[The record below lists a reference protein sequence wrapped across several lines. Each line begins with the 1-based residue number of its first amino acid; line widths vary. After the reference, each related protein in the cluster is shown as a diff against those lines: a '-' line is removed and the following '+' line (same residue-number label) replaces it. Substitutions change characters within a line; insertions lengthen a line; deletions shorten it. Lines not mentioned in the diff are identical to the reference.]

1 MSTVDT
7 FSEIIDITLYRY
19 NSIDLRLWGIVT
31 RNYTSQV
38 LNENQRLVAV
48 PALREY
54 LLANFKEDI
63 ERFNAVSDTTI
74 HKEATSIYFIWQ
86 IFKSM
91 PNLKYIRL
99 NLNNNSSYNRIIHVD
114 QVKTIRYDIKV
125 VRGFLRMFDIFNQHE
140 LSVANSILH
149 RAGILDPN
157 ESFKMLRV
165 KDFLSALDLF
175 LSENNATEI
184 FNITGVFMNRLEGF
198 EGDNPEMLLITDRES
213 DI

>member
-140 LSVANSILH
+140 LSVANSILQ

>member
-1 MSTVDT
+1 
-7 FSEIIDITLYRY
+7 
-19 NSIDLRLWGIVT
+19 
-31 RNYTSQV
+31 
-38 LNENQRLVAV
+38 
-48 PALREY
+48 
-54 LLANFKEDI
+54 
-63 ERFNAVSDTTI
+63 
-74 HKEATSIYFIWQ
+74 
-86 IFKSM
+86 M

-140 LSVANSILH
+140 LSVANSILQ

-198 EGDNPEMLLITDRES
+198 EADNPEMLLITDRES